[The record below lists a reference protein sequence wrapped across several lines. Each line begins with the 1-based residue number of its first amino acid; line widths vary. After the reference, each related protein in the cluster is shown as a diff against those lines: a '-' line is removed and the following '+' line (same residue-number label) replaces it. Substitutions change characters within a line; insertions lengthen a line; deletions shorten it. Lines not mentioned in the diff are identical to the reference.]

1 MKTDVIVVSND
12 GNNMEAVLDQVDAL
26 ASYRSLSPKNAL
38 HLRLLAEETL
48 AMMRAIT
55 GDVDGEFWIEA
66 ENDVYELHLKVDT
79 LIDERER
86 EQLLSASTT
95 GKNEATRGFMGKIR
109 ALFQPIPGVP
119 VFGTGL
125 VAGAPQMYGSYEW
138 SMVDYR
144 NQLRKYREQD
154 AEGGQ
159 EAWDEL
165 EKSVVSRVAND
176 VKVSILGRTVEMTIV
191 KRMS

>member
-125 VAGAPQMYGSYEW
+125 VAGAPPMYSNYEW

-144 NQLRKYREQD
+144 NKLRQYREQN
-154 AEGGQ
+154 AEDGQ